1 MSARPPLEGGPKNL
15 RRKFFGEG
23 QTFGT
28 CGKPRP
34 EKSSGF
40 FDPPSRGGWISA
52 LIFLVLAILPAQAAP
67 PPDLAAEVNP
77 FIGTTNGG
85 NTYPGATLPFGM
97 VAFSPEETPLPG
109 KRYPI
114 AAPGGYE
121 YRVIGIKGFSLTHLS
136 GTGCTG
142 ASGDIPFM
150 PVTVPVEMS
159 PSADNSFSMYASSFS
174 HAHEEASPGWYKVAL
189 DNGVTTELSAT
200 LRSATARFTF
210 PAGKPANLLIRT
222 SDSEVGSSDASVH
235 VDLDRRE
242 VTGSVTSGNFC
253 GYLSPD
259 RRESYYTLYFVA
271 EIDQPFT
278 VGGAWEDKR
287 VHEGARE
294 AHGGTTYGDRGHP
307 PGDKG
312 SGAWISFDPSKTPVV
327 NMRVGISYVS
337 MDNARANLATE
348 QPRWMNIYDI
358 RATAHAT
365 WNARLGQIRI
375 TGGSKDQRTVFYTA
389 LYHALVEPNL
399 FSDVDG
405 RYLGMDGKVHTVV
418 APQRA
423 QYANFS
429 GWDVYRSQLQLLTW
443 LDPQLGSDI
452 AQSLLNQA
460 NQNGGT
466 WDRWTHLT
474 GGTSV
479 MNGDPSAPA
488 IADIYAFGGRDFD
501 VKGAYASLLAA
512 ATVPTEKDLSHHG
525 CEVQCIGQRPGL
537 DQWLKLHYMP
547 VGAPGWGAAADTLE
561 MTTADFA
568 LSELASDL
576 GDTANAKMLRERSG
590 WWRNLFNPNAVPGE
604 GYIQPRNA
612 DGTWPKFDPASNT
625 SEDGF
630 VEGSGAQYL
639 WMVPYDPQGLFDAM
653 GGNAKAA
660 ARLDRYFYA
669 PGGSLAVTKAGDLH
683 AELNNEPSIGDPWLY
698 DFAGESWKTQSLIHG
713 TLATLWTNTPDG
725 IPGNDDLGEMSSW
738 YVWAAL
744 GLYPLFPGRA
754 ELVLASPL
762 FTEADIGRPDGNVVV
777 RAKGD
782 GPYVSAL
789 KVNGVASAQAW
800 LPASFANKGGTLDF
814 TLSKTPNPKWGTPP
828 PSFGPV
834 QK

>member
-1 MSARPPLEGGPKNL
+1 MRFA
-15 RRKFFGEG
+15 
-23 QTFGT
+23 
-28 CGKPRP
+28 
-34 EKSSGF
+34 SG
-40 FDPPSRGGWISA
+40 IA
-52 LIFLVLAILPAQAAP
+52 LAAALFATTAPTAPAP
-67 PPDLAAEVNP
+67 PATDYAAEVNP

-142 ASGDIPFM
+142 ASGDVPFM
-150 PVTVPVEMS
+150 PVTVPVTMS
-159 PSADNSFSMYASSFS
+159 PSADNSFTMYSSLFS
-174 HAHEEASPGWYKVAL
+174 HKDESASPGFYGVKL
-189 DNGVTTELSAT
+189 DNGVTVQLTAT
-200 LRSATARFTF
+200 LRTGLATFSF
-210 PAGKPANLLIRT
+210 PQGKPANLLIRT
-222 SDSEVGSSDASVH
+222 SDSEVGSSDASVR
-235 VDLDRRE
+235 VDPDERE

-271 EIDQPFT
+271 QFDSPFAA
-278 VGGAWEDKR
+278 GGAWEDKT

-294 AHGGTTYGDRGHP
+294 ADGGTTYGDRGHP

-312 SGAWISFDPSKTPVV
+312 SGAWIVFDAVKSPVV
-327 NMRVGISYVS
+327 TMRVGISYVS
-337 MDNARANLATE
+337 LDNARANLAAENPPGTTIE
-348 QPRWMNIYDI
+348 SVRGS
-358 RATAHAT
+358 AHRI
-365 WNARLGQIRI
+365 WNDRLGQIRV
-375 TGGSKDQRTVFYTA
+375 TGGTNDQRTVFYTA
-389 LYHALVEPNL
+389 LYHVIEEPNL

-405 RYLGMDGKVHTVV
+405 SYLGMDGQVHKVV

-460 NQNGGT
+460 NQNGGD

-488 IADIYAFGGRDFD
+488 IADIYAFGGRDFA
-501 VKGAYASLLAA
+501 VKEAYASLLKA
-512 ATVPTEKDLSHHG
+512 ATVATEKDLSHHG

-537 DQWLKLHYMP
+537 DQYLTLHYMP
-547 VGAPGWGAAADTLE
+547 VGAPGWGVAADTLE

-568 LSELASDL
+568 LSELAGDL
-576 GDTANAKMLRERSG
+576 GDKANAAMLRERSG
-590 WWRNLFNPNAVPGE
+590 WWRNIFNPAATPDA

-612 DGTWPKFDPASNT
+612 DGTWPKFDPASD
-625 SEDGF
+625 DGF

-660 ARLDRYFYA
+660 ARLDAYFYA
-669 PGGSLAVTKAGDLH
+669 PNGALAVTKAGDLH

-698 DFAGESWKTQSLIHG
+698 DFVGEPWKTQSLVRG
-713 TLATLWTNTPDG
+713 TLDTLWTNTPDG

-744 GLYPLFPGRA
+744 GVYPLYPGRA
-754 ELVLASPL
+754 DLVLGSPL
-762 FTEADIGRPDGNVVV
+762 FAEADIERPGGRVVI
-777 RAKGD
+777 RANGVA
-782 GPYVSAL
+782 PYVTAL
-789 KVNGVASAQAW
+789 KVDGVASDKPW
-800 LPASFANKGGTLDF
+800 LAAAFALKGGTLDM
-814 TLSKTPNPKWGTPP
+814 TLAKAPNTNWGAAP
-828 PSFGPV
+828 PSFGP
-834 QK
+834 K